1 MFTISGKSLNPA
13 ITDAYHV
20 LTILC
25 SFLVLALWYV
35 THALHATLDQNPP
48 KIQTKHTN
56 TSLVSCTSLPRRLF
70 WSPGKLVV
78 GGGLLLWRLSYP

>member
-13 ITDAYHV
+13 TIDPYHV

-25 SFLVLALWYV
+25 SFLVLAFWYV

-70 WSPGKLVV
+70 WSPGNLVV
-78 GGGLLLWRLSYP
+78 GGDFFCWD